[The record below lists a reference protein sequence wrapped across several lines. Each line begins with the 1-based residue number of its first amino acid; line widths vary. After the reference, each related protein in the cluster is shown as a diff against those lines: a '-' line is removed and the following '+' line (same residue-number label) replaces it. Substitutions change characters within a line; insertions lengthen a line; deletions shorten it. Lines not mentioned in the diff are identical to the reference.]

1 MERPVMIVRKARAL
15 AYELIVGFI
24 MLFVMGLLFYV
35 LSPVLTAIMN
45 TMQLAMG
52 VYVSPDLFSSILT
65 IWKVSVILILL
76 SISFYIL
83 LAGMKRNPG
92 EEDYGG

>member
-1 MERPVMIVRKARAL
+1 MIVRKARAL

-24 MLFVMGLLFYV
+24 MLFVMGLLFYI

-83 LAGMKRNPG
+83 LTGMKRNPG